1 MTHFIETKIKHHK
14 TLENGKQKTI
24 TETYIFR
31 AESFTEAEARAV
43 QYAND
48 IVAKY
53 IADSVADI
61 RLLSHRN

>member
-31 AESFTEAEARAV
+31 AEL
-43 QYAND
+43 
-48 IVAKY
+48 
-53 IADSVADI
+53 SV
-61 RLLSHRN
+61 